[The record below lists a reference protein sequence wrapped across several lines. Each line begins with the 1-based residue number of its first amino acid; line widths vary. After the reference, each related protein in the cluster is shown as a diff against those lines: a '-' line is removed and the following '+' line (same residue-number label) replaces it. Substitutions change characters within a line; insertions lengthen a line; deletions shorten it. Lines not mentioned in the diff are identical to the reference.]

1 MISLLRSRFL
11 VMHLDDKKV
20 RLAAFDWLDQQIRI
34 HGDVLPRTLL
44 LAGFEVDGQ
53 RIPLLSP
60 AGIFKPRVLAEIP
73 LSITTTA
80 KGPYNDRMG
89 PDGLIHYSY
98 CGTDPNYRDNVGL
111 VKAMQAGTPLIYFHA
126 VTPGKYMV
134 ERPVFIVGADPASLT
149 FRVALD
155 EPAFMDIYARKEVSI
170 GESDIERRRYITA
183 TVRQRLHQATFRER
197 VLAAYREQCTL
208 CKLKHAELLD
218 AAHIIPDADAGGEP
232 VVSNG
237 LSLCKLHHAAFD
249 SFFLGI
255 RPDFVIQVRRDVLS
269 EEDGPMLLHGLQD
282 LHEKRI
288 ILPRSKVHYPSHE
301 KLETRYEEFLVAEA
315 RSVA

>member
-1 MISLLRSRFL
+1 LHHPHFFA
-11 VMHLDDKKV
+11 MHLDDKKV

-44 LAGFEVDGQ
+44 LKGFELNGQ
-53 RIPLLSP
+53 KISLLSP
-60 AGIFKPRVLAEIP
+60 AQGIFKPRVLADIP

-89 PDGLIHYSY
+89 PDNLIHYSY
-98 CGTDPNYRDNVGL
+98 RGTDPNHRDNVGL
-111 VKAMQAGTPLIYFHA
+111 VNAMRTGTPLIYFHG
-126 VTPGKYMV
+126 VMPGKYMV

-155 EPAFMDIYARKEVSI
+155 EPAFMDIYARKEISI
-170 GESDIERRRYITA
+170 GEADIERRRYITA

-197 VLAAYREQCTL
+197 VLAAYQEQCTL
-208 CKLKHAELLD
+208 CKLRHTELLD
-218 AAHIIPDADAGGEP
+218 AAHIIPDAAAGGEP

-255 RPDFVIQVRRDVLS
+255 RPDFVIQVRGDVLR

-288 ILPRSKVHYPSHE
+288 ILPRSRVHYPSHE
-301 KLETRYEEFLVAEA
+301 KLETRYEEFLAEEA
-315 RSVA
+315 RSVV